1 MTRRYLVVRS
11 CVRAV
16 FWSLVFLVVTFAV
29 QAWAVACWSL
39 GDRL

>member
-1 MTRRYLVVRS
+1 MSRRYLVVRS
-11 CVRAV
+11 CVRAA
-16 FWSLVFLVVTFAV
+16 FWTLVALAVTFAV

>member
-1 MTRRYLVVRS
+1 MSRRYLVVRAV
-11 CVRAV
+11 VRAA
-16 FWSLVFLVVTFAV
+16 FWSLVFLVATFAV

>member
-1 MTRRYLVVRS
+1 MTRRYLVVRTV
-11 CVRAV
+11 VRAA
-16 FWSLVFLVVTFAV
+16 FWSLVVLAAAFGV